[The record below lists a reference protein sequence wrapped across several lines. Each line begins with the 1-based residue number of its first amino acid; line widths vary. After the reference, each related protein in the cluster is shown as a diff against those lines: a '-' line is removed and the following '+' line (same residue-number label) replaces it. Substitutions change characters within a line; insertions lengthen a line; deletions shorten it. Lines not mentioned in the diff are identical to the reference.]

1 MHIGTNATLVERF
14 TYDRAS
20 LTDSEILDALVELES
35 VKEQLEEIE
44 VKPDDYDELQEKI
57 EKLETELEDTR
68 SDLAHVTDELNELKG
83 IES

>member
-44 VKPDDYDELQEKI
+44 VKLDDYDKLQEK
-57 EKLETELEDTR
+57 D
-68 SDLAHVTDELNELKG
+68 
-83 IES
+83 